1 MSERIYARGQILI
14 HGNEFARMTSGYKA
28 LCEEAAALTEAWR
41 HTGWCVCEAAYKRSL
56 WLSYRTQAKAL
67 EVMAQEK
74 QIMEEGLP
82 QHTKGFKCPI
92 GLKNCVFL
100 N

>member
-41 HTGWCVCEAAYKRSL
+41 HTG
-56 WLSYRTQAKAL
+56 
-67 EVMAQEK
+67 
-74 QIMEEGLP
+74 
-82 QHTKGFKCPI
+82 
-92 GLKNCVFL
+92 
-100 N
+100 